1 LVNFVMTIIW
11 ITLIVLPWAISPSV
25 FIALTLFI
33 LNVIILSLLI
43 WSIPANLN
51 WSYGLYNFNLYT
63 ILISA
68 VISIISFS
76 ILYFQIGVLV
86 IDANDTFI
94 DSLHLSVSMFSGIGY
109 GQVLP
114 SKWKIV
120 SSSQS
125 LIGTL
130 YLPLLAAYLWMFIK
144 NK

>member
-1 LVNFVMTIIW
+1 NSRYTLFYMVANLSLVNFVMTIIW

-114 SKWKIV
+114 SKWKI
-120 SSSQS
+120 
-125 LIGTL
+125 
-130 YLPLLAAYLWMFIK
+130 
-144 NK
+144 